1 VFSLIAPADVRLL
14 VLLKITSRTQRVV
27 MTRQA
32 ISADYIQNLAQSINT
47 LSKRKSVLQKGSKE
61 TENLM

>member
-1 VFSLIAPADVRLL
+1 
-14 VLLKITSRTQRVV
+14 

-32 ISADYIQNLAQSINT
+32 ISADYIQNLGQSINT